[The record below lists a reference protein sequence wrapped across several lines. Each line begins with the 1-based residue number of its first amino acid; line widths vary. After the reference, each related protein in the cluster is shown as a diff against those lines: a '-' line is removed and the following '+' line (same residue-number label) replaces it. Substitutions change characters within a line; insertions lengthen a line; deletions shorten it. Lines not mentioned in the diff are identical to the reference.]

1 MYYVF
6 IFSVEGFNIKKP
18 GASSSDLP
26 NLPEG
31 LLVNLS
37 SLGGN
42 TGKGDKSLRFS
53 QKYR

>member
-1 MYYVF
+1 LYFIF
-6 IFSVEGFNIKKP
+6 IFSVLGFNIKKP
-18 GASSSDLP
+18 GTSSSDLP

-42 TGKGDKSLRFS
+42 TGKGENL
-53 QKYR
+53 